1 MTTTDTAVVAISMT
15 RGKPR
20 IAQINRQI
28 TATAPKTI
36 LSTFSVTDLKD
47 IALSPLSDLAN
58 NALKNRYAV
67 PSHR

>member
-1 MTTTDTAVVAISMT
+1 MTITDTAVIAISMT
-15 RGKPR
+15 RGKPV

-28 TATAPKTI
+28 AATELKTI
-36 LSTFSVTDLKD
+36 LSIFSVTDLKD

-58 NALKNRYAV
+58 NAHKNRYAV